1 MIKVKKYKKRYG
13 MIRQDQK
20 FMKEIIKMEND
31 MEMLFFGIE
40 MVRLNLLKYI
50 NMGT

>member
-1 MIKVKKYKKRYG
+1 